1 MAASETITAAALERV
16 TKAIF
21 AKAGWHEAD
30 CAELA
35 RHLVGANLAG
45 HDSHGVGMIPAYVAG
60 IERGDLKPSNTPED
74 LIASGPFL
82 VVDAHLALGQKVA
95 ADSVMRA
102 SAIAGS
108 QGICV
113 LNLVNAHH
121 IGRIGHYAEMAA
133 GVGLVSMFW
142 VNVAHNRAPVAPFG
156 GRQGRLGTNPHTVGI
171 PKSGG
176 EPVILD
182 FATSRIAM
190 GKVRVANNKGEQVA
204 TDILLDAEGKP
215 TTNPAVM
222 YETPIGALLAF
233 GEHKGSGISIVA
245 EILSAV
251 LGHGTSVN
259 QALDSEAIINN
270 LFGIFIDP
278 SRLGLG
284 PAERDARLKD
294 FLDYVKS
301 STPRNAK
308 KPVLVPGE
316 PERLSRARRL
326 VEGIPVDAETWR
338 QIAKA
343 AETVGADAEAALKG

>member
-1 MAASETITAAALERV
+1 MASIETIPAATLDRV
-16 TKAIF
+16 TRAIF
-21 AKAGWHEAD
+21 SKAGWPEAD

-74 LIASGPFL
+74 LIAAGSFL

-95 ADSVMRA
+95 ADTVMRA
-102 SAIAGS
+102 CSIAGS
-108 QGICV
+108 QGVCV

-142 VNVAHNRAPVAPFG
+142 VNVAHHRPPVAPFG
-156 GRQGRLGTNPHTVGI
+156 GREGRLGTNPHTVGI

-176 EPVILD
+176 EPLILD

-190 GKVRVANNKGEQVA
+190 GKVRVAHNKGEQVGA
-204 TDILLDAEGKP
+204 DILLDRDGKP
-215 TTNPAVM
+215 TTVPGVM
-222 YETPIGALLAF
+222 YDPPIGALLAF

-251 LGHGTSVN
+251 LGHGTSVD
-259 QALDSEAIINN
+259 QTPEGEAIINN
-270 LFGIFIDP
+270 LFGIILDP
-278 SRLGLG
+278 SRLGVG
-284 PAERDARLKD
+284 AAERDERLKTYV
-294 FLDYVKS
+294 DYIKS
-301 STPRNAK
+301 AAPRDEK
-308 KPVLVPGE
+308 KPVMVPGD
-316 PERLSRARRL
+316 PERASRAKRL
-326 VEGIPVDAETWR
+326 IDGIPVDAETWR
-338 QIAKA
+338 QIVKA
-343 AETVGADAEAALKG
+343 GETVGVDVEAAKKG